1 MGFSDDLA
9 NEATEPDPNAW
20 DPRIVEFLDNWFAE
34 MGITDHP
41 EVELREGEGEVDD
54 FSEGGASIKT
64 HVHWK
69 IWEWHYDGYNYQAS
83 GIWPTRVIVE
93 TSQGW
98 LPATTRAELARALKR
113 DRG

>member
-41 EVELREGEGEVDD
+41 EVEL
-54 FSEGGASIKT
+54 
-64 HVHWK
+64 
-69 IWEWHYDGYNYQAS
+69 
-83 GIWPTRVIVE
+83 
-93 TSQGW
+93 
-98 LPATTRAELARALKR
+98 
-113 DRG
+113 